1 VGLADRMDHKPNQL
15 SGGQQQR
22 VAIARALVTDPPL
35 LLADEPTGNLDTRT
49 SLEVLALLQALNRDR
64 GITIILVTHERDI
77 AACAARVVTMRDGR
91 IVSDVLQDRPLDA
104 AAELA
109 RLPRAEGGGASLLA
123 ETDDAHRALTRARA
137 PVPGRVYAATWL
149 GSRAGF
155 LSAKGLFALAGV
167 AHPGAVGFFIAANVA
182 ALLGETW
189 LATRSGRRV
198 LGYPLTSDQRVR
210 LALWYTLGSGAFVT
224 ALLFALTY
232 AAPMALEGFAGW
244 SLLALLSQQ
253 VSGRGAPVIVAAGLI
268 FHAALVLLRYL
279 LLTLTN
285 PRR

>member
-1 VGLADRMDHKPNQL
+1 
-15 SGGQQQR
+15 
-22 VAIARALVTDPPL
+22 
-35 LLADEPTGNLDTRT
+35 
-49 SLEVLALLQALNRDR
+49 
-64 GITIILVTHERDI
+64 
-77 AACAARVVTMRDGR
+77 
-91 IVSDVLQDRPLDA
+91 
-104 AAELA
+104 
-109 RLPRAEGGGASLLA
+109 
-123 ETDDAHRALTRARA
+123 
-137 PVPGRVYAATWL
+137 
-149 GSRAGF
+149 
-155 LSAKGLFALAGV
+155 V

>member
-1 VGLADRMDHKPNQL
+1 
-15 SGGQQQR
+15 
-22 VAIARALVTDPPL
+22 
-35 LLADEPTGNLDTRT
+35 
-49 SLEVLALLQALNRDR
+49 
-64 GITIILVTHERDI
+64 
-77 AACAARVVTMRDGR
+77 
-91 IVSDVLQDRPLDA
+91 
-104 AAELA
+104 
-109 RLPRAEGGGASLLA
+109 
-123 ETDDAHRALTRARA
+123 
-137 PVPGRVYAATWL
+137 
-149 GSRAGF
+149 
-155 LSAKGLFALAGV
+155 
-167 AHPGAVGFFIAANVA
+167 
-182 ALLGETW
+182 
-189 LATRSGRRV
+189 
-198 LGYPLTSDQRVR
+198 LTSDQRVR